1 MGKIIAVTGA
11 VTTAARLLK
20 EMNSMGCIKC
30 RIIRTP
36 MKISN
41 GGCSYSIEAMED
53 CESVVFEAAQ
63 KRRITLKGIYS
74 VSKLEGETVY
84 NDISG

>member
-1 MGKIIAVTGA
+1 MEKIIAVTGA

-20 EMNSMGCIKC
+20 EMNSLGCVKC

-41 GGCSYSIEAMED
+41 GGCSYSIEARED
-53 CESVVFEAAQ
+53 CKETLFEAVK
-63 KRRITLKGIYS
+63 KRNITLKGIYS
-74 VSKLEGETVY
+74 VSELEGETIY
-84 NDISG
+84 NDIP